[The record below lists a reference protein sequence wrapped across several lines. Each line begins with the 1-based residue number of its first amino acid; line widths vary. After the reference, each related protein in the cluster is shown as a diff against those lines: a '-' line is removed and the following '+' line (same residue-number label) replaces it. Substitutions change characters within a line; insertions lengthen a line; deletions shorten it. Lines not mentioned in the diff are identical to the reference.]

1 MCSNIKNFFELRELT
16 LTMEK
21 HILSKS
27 TFIKGLQCEKALYLS
42 KYNRELK
49 DELSSLQEAIFS
61 QGTRVGEL
69 AQDLFPGGVDCT
81 PESYFDFQQAVIKT
95 QEEIKKG
102 TKIIYEA
109 AFQFD
114 GVLAALD
121 ILVNDDEGWKAYE
134 VKSSTSVTETYI
146 LDASIQ
152 YYAITNSGIELKDIS
167 IIYINNKYI
176 RKGEINI
183 HQLFTIESVKNKV
196 QKMQFELPAQ
206 IDRLKQVLL
215 QKEVPV
221 KDIGPHCSSP
231 YACDFS
237 GHCWKHI
244 PENSVFDLTR
254 LFSYKKFE
262 LYKQGIL
269 HFKDIPKDF
278 PLSEQQWMQI
288 HAEQTQETI
297 IKPASISSFLN
308 KLKYPLYYL
317 DFETFTSPI
326 PLLDN
331 SKPYQQLVFQYS
343 LHIEQA
349 DGSLEHREF
358 LAECDGSDPREK
370 FVKQLIKDC
379 GTFGDI
385 IVYNIG
391 FERGKVQDLTSQFP
405 EYQRELIAIT
415 NRMVDLMLPFQN
427 KWYYTPSMKG
437 SYSIKKVLPALVP
450 ELSYNDL
457 EIKEGGTASS
467 VFTSMFTGDYTGD
480 IEQTRKNLLAY
491 CKLDTLA
498 MVEIVR
504 FLKNI

>member
-176 RKGEINI
+176 RIGEINI
-183 HQLFTIESVKNKV
+183 FYRHLV
-196 QKMQFELPAQ
+196 
-206 IDRLKQVLL
+206 QVLKSSLLYLFL
-215 QKEVPV
+215 Q
-221 KDIGPHCSSP
+221 
-231 YACDFS
+231 
-237 GHCWKHI
+237 
-244 PENSVFDLTR
+244 
-254 LFSYKKFE
+254 YK
-262 LYKQGIL
+262 IV
-269 HFKDIPKDF
+269 H
-278 PLSEQQWMQI
+278 
-288 HAEQTQETI
+288 
-297 IKPASISSFLN
+297 
-308 KLKYPLYYL
+308 
-317 DFETFTSPI
+317 
-326 PLLDN
+326 LL
-331 SKPYQQLVFQYS
+331 
-343 LHIEQA
+343 
-349 DGSLEHREF
+349 
-358 LAECDGSDPREK
+358 
-370 FVKQLIKDC
+370 LI
-379 GTFGDI
+379 
-385 IVYNIG
+385 
-391 FERGKVQDLTSQFP
+391 
-405 EYQRELIAIT
+405 
-415 NRMVDLMLPFQN
+415 
-427 KWYYTPSMKG
+427 
-437 SYSIKKVLPALVP
+437 
-450 ELSYNDL
+450 
-457 EIKEGGTASS
+457 
-467 VFTSMFTGDYTGD
+467 
-480 IEQTRKNLLAY
+480 
-491 CKLDTLA
+491 
-498 MVEIVR
+498 
-504 FLKNI
+504 

>member
-1 MCSNIKNFFELRELT
+1 
-16 LTMEK
+16 MEK

-49 DELSSLQEAIFS
+49 DELSSQEEAIFS

-81 PESYFDFQQAVIKT
+81 PESYFDFQQAVLKT
-95 QEEIKKG
+95 QEEIAKG

-134 VKSSTSVTETYI
+134 VKSSTSVSDTYI

-152 YYAITNSGIELKDIS
+152 YYVISNSGIDLKDIS
-167 IIYINNKYI
+167 IVHINNQYV
-176 RKGEINI
+176 RKGEIDI
-183 HQLFTIESVKNKV
+183 HQLFTIKSVKDKV
-196 QKMQFELPAQ
+196 LRIQADLPAQ
-206 IDRLKQVLL
+206 IDRLKQVLQ
-215 QKEVPV
+215 QKKVPV
-221 KDIGPHCSSP
+221 KDIGTHCSTP
-231 YACDFS
+231 YACDFA

-244 PENSVFDLTR
+244 PKNSVFDVAR
-254 LFSYKKFE
+254 LFSDKKFE
-262 LYKQGIL
+262 LYQQGIL
-269 HFKDIPKDF
+269 HLKDIPKDF

-297 IKPASISSFLN
+297 VKPALITGFLN
-308 KLKYPLYYL
+308 KLNYPLYYL
-317 DFETFTSPI
+317 DFETFTSAI

-331 SKPYQQLVFQYS
+331 SRPYQQLVFQYS

-370 FVKQLIKDC
+370 FVQQLIQDC

-391 FERGKVQDLTSQFP
+391 FERGKVHELTHLFP
-405 EYQRELIAIT
+405 QYQRELFAIM

-427 KWYYTPSMKG
+427 KWYYTPSMMG

-450 ELSYNDL
+450 QLSYNDL

-467 VFTSMFTGDYTGD
+467 VFTSMFTGVYKGD

-498 MVEIVR
+498 MVEIVI
-504 FLKNI
+504 FLKKI